1 MRQIKAHKAH
11 ESEEAKEE
19 ANLKAEL
26 DADTQKKQAL
36 ELKSEEK
43 GEDLKHLLSMDKE
56 ASVAKTEK
64 VHSGKASLKM
74 NADAKEE
81 AALRSK
87 LNAEVWIEFSPPPA
101 RPPANYHHCVAQGK
115 SLPLSGVDHRRSF
128 GPPDCA
134 TKLKTLEPCGRGSP
148 LTITGEKRALVLLWT
163 ACIHLS

>member
-26 DADTQKKQAL
+26 DADTKKKQAL

-56 ASVAKTEK
+56 ASVAKTQK
-64 VHSGKASLKM
+64 VHTGKASLKET
-74 NADAKEE
+74 ADAKEE

-87 LNAEVWIEFSPPPA
+87 LNAEV
-101 RPPANYHHCVAQGK
+101 Q
-115 SLPLSGVDHRRSF
+115 
-128 GPPDCA
+128 
-134 TKLKTLEPCGRGSP
+134 T
-148 LTITGEKRALVLLWT
+148 
-163 ACIHLS
+163 